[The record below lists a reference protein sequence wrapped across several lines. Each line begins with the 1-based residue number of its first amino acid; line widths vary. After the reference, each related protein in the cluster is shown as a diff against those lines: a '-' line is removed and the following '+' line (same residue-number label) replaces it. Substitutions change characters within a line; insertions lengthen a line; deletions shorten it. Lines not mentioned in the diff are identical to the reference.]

1 MKEKIK
7 IKMKKITKKIVRLGL
22 VLTSLFCSTSTCFAA
37 VSDSK
42 IATGTQNLIT
52 DVTNWLLILAP
63 ILTVCL
69 VGYYFLRKSSSDEMD
84 GKRWDSRIK
93 VASICCIGVIVASGL
108 INLIVGYYK

>member
-7 IKMKKITKKIVRLGL
+7 TKIKRNLKRIGNLGL

-37 VSDSK
+37 VQDSK

-69 VGYYFLRKSSSDEMD
+69 VGYYFLRKSSSDEME

-93 VASICCIGVIVASGL
+93 VAIICCIGVIVASGL

>member
-1 MKEKIK
+1 MKEKMKTK
-7 IKMKKITKKIVRLGL
+7 IKRNIKRIGNLGL
-22 VLTSLFCSTSTCFAA
+22 VLTSLFCSTSTCLAN
-37 VSDSK
+37 VQDSK

-52 DVTNWLLILAP
+52 DLTNWLLILAP

-69 VGYYFLRKSSSDEMD
+69 VGYYFLRKSSSDEME

-93 VASICCIGVIVASGL
+93 VAIICCIGVIVASGL

>member
-7 IKMKKITKKIVRLGL
+7 IKKKNHKKNSKTR
-22 VLTSLFCSTSTCFAA
+22 TCFNK
-37 VSDSK
+37 SFLFNKYLFRSRF
-42 IATGTQNLIT
+42 GQQNSNRNTKLNNWF
-52 DVTNWLLILAP
+52 TNWLLILAP

-93 VASICCIGVIVASGL
+93 VAIICCIGVIVASGL